1 MRVLIG
7 TDRIGALASA
17 DAGAALGRAFA
28 AARPGV
34 EVAVVPMGS
43 GGADLALALAA
54 LGDDSVV
61 VADPEA
67 DHARGVH
74 HDHVHGDDLPTG
86 VDTDATSSGVGR
98 ALAAALEQRPRRVVV
113 DLTGLVTHDGGA
125 GILAALGACADVPL
139 DRGVGALAGL
149 GFLDLAPAR
158 ERVGATELVAVI
170 DPGELGDML
179 LGLRGLTSRRGRAAG
194 TDPAVMLATD
204 AALGRLASALGVP
217 DAPGLGAAGGAVL
230 TLTALDAWTT
240 GGPALCAQI
249 AGLDRTASVADVV
262 ITGADRVDFA
272 TRGGHVVPEMAAIA
286 ERSMRPAVVVAR
298 EVAVSGRELRTFG
311 VEVAY
316 PLGGDPALDADEL
329 TARAS
334 GVARSWTW

>member
-17 DAGAALGRAFA
+17 DAGAALGRAFL

-43 GGADLALALAA
+43 GGPDLAAALAA

-61 VADPEA
+61 VGDPDA
-67 DHARGVH
+67 GRTRGVH
-74 HDHVHGDDLPTG
+74 HDHVHGDEEPTG
-86 VDTDATSSGVGR
+86 VDVASTSLGVGQ
-98 ALAAALEQRPRRVVV
+98 ALAAALSSRPRRVVV
-113 DLTGLVTHDGGA
+113 DLTGLITHDGGA
-125 GILAALGACADVPL
+125 GILAALGARADVPL
-139 DRGVGALAGL
+139 DRGVGALGGL
-149 GFLDLAPAR
+149 GSIDLALAR

-170 DPGELGDML
+170 DPGELGDLL

-194 TDPAVMLATD
+194 TDPAVMLAAD
-204 AALGRLASALGVP
+204 AALGSLASALGIP

-230 TLTALDAWTT
+230 ALTALGAWTT

-249 AGLDRTASVADVV
+249 AHLERTAALADVV
-262 ITGADRVDFA
+262 ITGADQVDFA

-286 ERSMRPAVVVAR
+286 QRSMRPAVVVAR

-316 PLGGDPALDADEL
+316 PLGGDAGLSADEL
-329 TARAS
+329 TERAA